1 MVYSVKQFTL
11 QRVIAMFEKN
21 MKFPIL
27 LDIYG
32 ALLTDR
38 KSELL
43 DLYYNED
50 LSLSEISEIT
60 GISRQGVRDSVK
72 KAEADLLDYEKKLGF
87 AERSD
92 KCDTLIS
99 EAKALAESLGKVSLE
114 DDRGLSERILGLLD
128 EIAAAH

>member
-1 MVYSVKQFTL
+1 MIYSVKQFTL
-11 QRVIAMFEKN
+11 QRVIAVFEKN

-32 ALLTDR
+32 ALLTER

-50 LSLSEISEIT
+50 LSLSEISELT
-60 GISRQGVRDSVK
+60 GISRQGVRDSIK
-72 KAEADLLDYEKKLGF
+72 KAETDLLSYEKKLGF

-92 KCDTLIS
+92 KCDALIS
-99 EAKALAESLGKVSLE
+99 EARVLAASIGKRSS
-114 DDRGLSERILGLLD
+114 DDSGISKELLRLLD
-128 EIAAAH
+128 EIAAAN